1 MALGIWDVED
11 WKKRITVQQLLKWQ
25 AFWTIEPFGDDWRR
39 AGRAAL
45 TAAAGFGARPEPEAE
60 DKFLPSYREK
70 PQTLEQLRAE
80 LSKIPQFAKQMEGS

>member
-1 MALGIWDVED
+1 MQIWDVED

-45 TAAAGFGARPEPEAE
+45 TAAAGFGAKPEPDAE